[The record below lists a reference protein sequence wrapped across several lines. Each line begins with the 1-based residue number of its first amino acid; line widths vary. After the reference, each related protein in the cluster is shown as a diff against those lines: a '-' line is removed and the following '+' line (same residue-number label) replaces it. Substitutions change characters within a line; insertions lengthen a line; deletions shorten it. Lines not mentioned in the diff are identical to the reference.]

1 MAILKQTILTGDTV
15 PADDLGVSVGGGL
28 IVGVFLPTGANGVT
42 YEPQYSPDEGANW
55 YPVQD
60 IDGATRD
67 ITFVAAGMHNIDPP
81 MRAPYFRLESSAA
94 EAADIEYEVHTV

>member
-1 MAILKQTILTGDTV
+1 MAVLKQTILTGATV

-28 IVGVFLPTGANGVT
+28 IVGVFLPTGAQVS

-55 YPVQD
+55 YPVTD
-60 IDGATRD
+60 IAGTTRT

-81 MRAPYFRLESSAA
+81 MRAPYFRLEAVAA